1 MPAQPTSLG
10 ESPAIYG
17 QIELLS
23 YQSTFN
29 IMARRDPLGH
39 HTPEIFHQLIL
50 TGRNLSN
57 QNFIKVD
64 MRIRETKHMVT
75 NPAGSAD
82 TLIMDVPKTDFT
94 FMEFLLNKTIDS
106 KDQQP
111 LKLILEYSS
120 SPNKYEF
127 HATFLIK

>member
-1 MPAQPTSLG
+1 MPTQPTPLG

-23 YQSTFN
+23 YQSIFN
-29 IMARRDPLGH
+29 IMARRDQLGH

-50 TGRNLSN
+50 IGKNLSIHD
-57 QNFIKVD
+57 FTKVD
-64 MRIRETKHMVT
+64 MRFRETKHIVT

-82 TLIMDVPKTDFT
+82 TIIMDIPKTDFGFIDQMLKMT
-94 FMEFLLNKTIDS
+94 VDS
-106 KDQQP
+106 KDDIP
-111 LKLILEYSS
+111 KKLILEYSS

-127 HATFLIK
+127 NATFLIK